1 MNQSLSQIISQP
13 VMSYTQCMNQGV
25 SETVTQ
31 LVGQP
36 INQSLNQSICQSIN
50 QSITH
55 SLNQSITQSNN
66 QSIKKSINQSLNQSI
81 HQTNNQ
87 FDWVVTLSLQMKS
100 RGVSIMKDKLCIPFL
115 QDEIANCNCIS
126 VKMTEN
132 SKNCHFHFWNV
143 LCTIFLNFLTV
154 GKILCNGLHTITKIE
169 ALCVFIIPY

>member
-13 VMSYTQCMNQGV
+13 VMSFTQCMNQGV

-55 SLNQSITQSNN
+55 SLNQSLNQTIN

>member
-13 VMSYTQCMNQGV
+13 VMSFTQCMNQGV

-100 RGVSIMKDKLCIPFL
+100 RGISIMKDKLCILSDGTNKIPFYEMKL
-115 QDEIANCNCIS
+115 QI
-126 VKMTEN
+126 V
-132 SKNCHFHFWNV
+132 NV
-143 LCTIFLNFLTV
+143 LLLKWLKTARTVTFISEKCFAQFSLIF
-154 GKILCNGLHTITKIE
+154 
-169 ALCVFIIPY
+169 

>member
-13 VMSYTQCMNQGV
+13 VMSFTQCMNQGV

-55 SLNQSITQSNN
+55 SLNQSITQSIN
-66 QSIKKSINQSLNQSI
+66 QSINQSLNQTINQSINQKINQSI

-100 RGVSIMKDKLCIPFL
+100 RGVSIMKDKLCILSDGTNKIPFYKMKL
-115 QDEIANCNCIS
+115 QIVTVFLLKWLKTARTATFIS
-126 VKMTEN
+126 EKCFAKF
-132 SKNCHFHFWNV
+132 S
-143 LCTIFLNFLTV
+143 LIF
-154 GKILCNGLHTITKIE
+154 
-169 ALCVFIIPY
+169 

>member
-13 VMSYTQCMNQGV
+13 VMSFTQCMNQGV

-66 QSIKKSINQSLNQSI
+66 QSINQSIKKSINQSLNQSI

-100 RGVSIMKDKLCIPFL
+100 RGISIMKDKLCILSDGTNKIPFYEMKL
-115 QDEIANCNCIS
+115 QI
-126 VKMTEN
+126 V
-132 SKNCHFHFWNV
+132 NV
-143 LCTIFLNFLTV
+143 LLLKWLKTARTVTFISEKCFAQFSLIF
-154 GKILCNGLHTITKIE
+154 
-169 ALCVFIIPY
+169 

>member
-13 VMSYTQCMNQGV
+13 VMSFTQCMNQGV

-50 QSITH
+50 HSLTQSINH
-55 SLNQSITQSNN
+55 SINQ
-66 QSIKKSINQSLNQSI
+66 SINQSLNQTINQSINQKINQSI

-100 RGVSIMKDKLCIPFL
+100 RGVSIMKDKLCILSDGTNKIPFYKMKL
-115 QDEIANCNCIS
+115 QIVTVFLLKWLKTARTATFIS
-126 VKMTEN
+126 EKCFAQF
-132 SKNCHFHFWNV
+132 S
-143 LCTIFLNFLTV
+143 LIF
-154 GKILCNGLHTITKIE
+154 
-169 ALCVFIIPY
+169 

>member
-36 INQSLNQSICQSIN
+36 INQSLNQSINQSLTHSIN
-50 QSITH
+50 QS
-55 SLNQSITQSNN
+55 LNQTIN

-154 GKILCNGLHTITKIE
+154 GKILCNGVHTITKIE

>member
-13 VMSYTQCMNQGV
+13 VMSFTQCMNQGV

-36 INQSLNQSICQSIN
+36 INQSLNQSINQSLNQTIN
-50 QSITH
+50 QSI
-55 SLNQSITQSNN
+55 N

-100 RGVSIMKDKLCIPFL
+100 RGVSIMKDKLCILSDGTNKIPFYKMKL
-115 QDEIANCNCIS
+115 QIVTVFLLKWLKTARTATFIS
-126 VKMTEN
+126 EKCFAQF
-132 SKNCHFHFWNV
+132 S
-143 LCTIFLNFLTV
+143 LIF
-154 GKILCNGLHTITKIE
+154 
-169 ALCVFIIPY
+169 

>member
-13 VMSYTQCMNQGV
+13 VMSFTQCMNQGV

-36 INQSLNQSICQSIN
+36 INQSLNQSICQSI
-50 QSITH
+50 TH
-55 SLNQSITQSNN
+55 SLNQWINHSLTHSINQSINHSIKQSINQSIN

-100 RGVSIMKDKLCIPFL
+100 RGVSIMKDKLCILSDGTNKIPFYEMKL
-115 QDEIANCNCIS
+115 QIVNVFLLKWLKTARTVTFIS
-126 VKMTEN
+126 EKCFAQF
-132 SKNCHFHFWNV
+132 S
-143 LCTIFLNFLTV
+143 LIF
-154 GKILCNGLHTITKIE
+154 
-169 ALCVFIIPY
+169 

>member
-100 RGVSIMKDKLCIPFL
+100 RGISIMKDKLCILSDGTNKIPFYEMKL
-115 QDEIANCNCIS
+115 QIVNVFLLKWLKTARTVTFIS
-126 VKMTEN
+126 EKCFAQF
-132 SKNCHFHFWNV
+132 S
-143 LCTIFLNFLTV
+143 LIF
-154 GKILCNGLHTITKIE
+154 
-169 ALCVFIIPY
+169 